1 MPIVVGRLFVF
12 FNQCTVN
19 GNVAVAIRCGT
30 ARACA
35 GNAVVILLA
44 DDGGFKRALNL
55 YMQFIRIALAVVCNE
70 RSLTAC
76 IYNELEVQVFIAFCG
91 NGDDIAAFNSRRRC
105 GIACL
110 CNRDGVCACICTVC
124 TAGDCCRLM
133 GPRNTIYLKIENI
146 AHIIGRI
153 LKANNPVTVTIFQ
166 SYVIC
171 ICALRLIVCYVKNC
185 RVIGFAERKCQR
197 LVAGRFDDAS
207 RGIAFKAFTNQNSA
221 AVSDIENFIL

>member
-1 MPIVVGRLFVF
+1 
-12 FNQCTVN
+12 
-19 GNVAVAIRCGT
+19 
-30 ARACA
+30 
-35 GNAVVILLA
+35 
-44 DDGGFKRALNL
+44 
-55 YMQFIRIALAVVCNE
+55 
-70 RSLTAC
+70 
-76 IYNELEVQVFIAFCG
+76 
-91 NGDDIAAFNSRRRC
+91 
-105 GIACL
+105 
-110 CNRDGVCACICTVC
+110 
-124 TAGDCCRLM
+124 M